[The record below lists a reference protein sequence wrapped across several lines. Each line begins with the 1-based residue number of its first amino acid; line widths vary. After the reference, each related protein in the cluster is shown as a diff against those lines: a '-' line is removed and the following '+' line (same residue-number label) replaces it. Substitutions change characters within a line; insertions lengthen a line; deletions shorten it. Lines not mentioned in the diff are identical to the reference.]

1 MAEFVLI
8 APVKNEQET
17 IEEMLKSI
25 ISQKKKPVL
34 FVIIDGG
41 STDETQN
48 NVEKYSK
55 RFPWIVLIRQHTF
68 SDIGGHIN
76 FSLAMQEAYL
86 FALEYCR
93 MNKIEFDYVGKIDGD
108 NIISDNFFANLI
120 PRFEADDKLGAA
132 SGVSI
137 TDRKRDMFPKD
148 ELPDKRLY
156 RKSALEQ
163 IGGFPNSKYSPDTVI
178 LAKMRMAGWIIHSFN
193 DISVTNLRP
202 DGGMTR
208 GDWNTGVMFGKS
220 RYYLGYSVPLLVLG
234 CGYILAG
241 GRLFK
246 ALGLIQGYFGSWIA
260 RDIKIADSNIR
271 HYFHSTRLKEVI
283 HL

>member
-8 APVKNEQET
+8 APVKNEQDT
-17 IEEMLKSI
+17 IDEMLKSI
-25 ISQKKKPVL
+25 ISQKKKPAL

-48 NVEKYSK
+48 IVKNYSK
-55 RFPWIVLIRQHTF
+55 VFPWIIVIKQRTF

-76 FSLAMQEAYL
+76 FSLAMQDAYL
-86 FALEYCR
+86 FVLEYCR
-93 MNKIEFDYVGKIDGD
+93 MNKIEFDYIGKLDGD
-108 NIISDNFFANLI
+108 NIISENFFSTLI
-120 PRFEADDKLGAA
+120 HKFEADDKLGAA

-137 TDRKRDMFPKD
+137 TDGKRDMFPKD

-156 RKSALEQ
+156 RKRALEQ
-163 IGGFPNSKYSPDTVI
+163 IGGFPDSKYSPDTVI
-178 LAKMRMAGWIIHSFN
+178 LAKMRIAGWKIQSFN

-202 DGGMTR
+202 DSGMTR

-220 RYYLGYSVPLLVLG
+220 RYYLGYSVPLLILG
-234 CGYILAG
+234 SGYILAG

-246 ALGLIQGYFGSWIA
+246 ALGLIRGYFGSWIA
-260 RDIKIADSNIR
+260 RDIKIADINVR

>member
-1 MAEFVLI
+1 MTEFVLI
-8 APVKNEQET
+8 TPVKNEQET
-17 IEEMLKSI
+17 IEEMIKSI
-25 ISQKKKPVL
+25 ICQTKKPAL
-34 FVIIDGG
+34 FVVIDGI
-41 STDETQN
+41 SKDETQN
-48 NVEKYSK
+48 IVENYSK
-55 RFPWIVLIRQHTF
+55 RFPWIVLSHQRTF

-86 FALEYCR
+86 FVLEYCR
-93 MNKIEFDYVGKIDGD
+93 MNQIEFDYVGKLDGD
-108 NIISDNFFANLI
+108 NIISENFFSALI
-120 PRFEADDKLGAA
+120 HKFEADDKLGAA

-137 TDRKRDMFPKD
+137 TDGKRDMFPKD

-163 IGGFPNSKYSPDTVI
+163 IGGFPDSKYSPDTVI
-178 LAKMRMAGWIIHSFN
+178 LAKMRMAGWIIQSFN
-193 DISVTNLRP
+193 DISITNLRP

-220 RYYLGYSVPLLVLG
+220 RYYLGYSVPLLILG

-246 ALGLIQGYFGSWIA
+246 ALGLIRGYFGSWIA
-260 RDIKIADSNIR
+260 GDIKIADIKIR

-283 HL
+283 NL